1 MAASAQSHQRSSS
14 DAENY
19 AFQVIRA
26 VMHLPRVRVD
36 RAKFLRKQLKSYCP
50 EEQVQA
56 AVDANPADAGVSGKV
71 INKLA
76 NSIIKSHVMG
86 ASGTS
91 FVAGLPGGIA
101 MAITIP
107 ADLSQLMWHAVVVA
121 QKLAYLYGWPD
132 LQLESG
138 ADEETEMR
146 ILMLIGSMYG
156 IEGSNRLLAEI
167 ASRFAS
173 EVARTLPKQALTKT
187 VYYPVIKEAL
197 KWIGIKL
204 TKKTFA
210 EGVSKVVPIVGGGVS
225 ASVTALT
232 LRGMSHRLK
241 NHLRTLEYAKPTRQ
255 DLSPQ
260 QDTEQPPSAN

>member
-1 MAASAQSHQRSSS
+1 MAASAQSHQWSSS
-14 DAENY
+14 DAENLVR
-19 AFQVIRA
+19 QVIKA
-26 VMHLPRVRVD
+26 VMRLAGVRID
-36 RAKFLRKQLKSYCP
+36 RAAFLRNQLKSHCP

-56 AVDANPADAGVSGKV
+56 AVDTKLADAGVSDEV
-71 INKLA
+71 IDELA
-76 NSIIKSHVMG
+76 NSIIKSHVMR

-107 ADLSQLMWHAVVVA
+107 TDLSQLMWHAIVVA

-132 LQLESG
+132 LQLEDG
-138 ADEETEMR
+138 VDEETEMR

-167 ASRFAS
+167 ASRFAN

-187 VYYPVIKEAL
+187 AYYPIIKEAL
-197 KWIGIKL
+197 KWFGIKL

-210 EGVSKVVPIVGGGVS
+210 EGISKVVPIVGGGVS

-232 LRGMSHRLK
+232 LRGMSYRLK
-241 NHLRTLEYAKPTRQ
+241 NHLRTLEYAKPTQ
-255 DLSPQ
+255 KDLSPQ
-260 QDTEQPPSAN
+260 QDPEQQPSAD